1 VIGDSLKLMGLVR
14 VTPSKKKVH
23 DQRRIA
29 LVNGNAH
36 KDGIKMT

>member
-1 VIGDSLKLMGLVR
+1 MLMGLVR
-14 VTPSKKKVH
+14 VTPSKKKVD
-23 DQRRIA
+23 DQRRTA